1 MNKIKTSASDTL
13 MNLKINNLPFFHRRE
28 SLCKHISLRYGSKLK
43 YNFRIYHLFSQL
55 FLQKSHF
62 LGKYINHSLITEQGS
77 HSVSYKNFTEYS
89 VDFAKQP

>member
-28 SLCKHISLRYGSKLK
+28 SLCKHI
-43 YNFRIYHLFSQL
+43 

-62 LGKYINHSLITEQGS
+62 LGKYINLSLITEQGL

-89 VDFAKQP
+89 VDFARQP